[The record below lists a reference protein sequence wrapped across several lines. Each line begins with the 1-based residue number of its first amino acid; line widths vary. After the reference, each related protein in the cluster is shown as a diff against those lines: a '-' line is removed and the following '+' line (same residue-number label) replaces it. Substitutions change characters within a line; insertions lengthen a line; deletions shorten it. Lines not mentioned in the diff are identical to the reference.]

1 MAQAGWYPDNEAV
14 NGERYWDGSQWT
26 EQRRPASLD
35 VATAEPSVSAQ
46 RSAQAPYAPV
56 PLSSRPWFL
65 VVSILAELLVF
76 GSVARAGGAG
86 SPLAA
91 IASVLAVAAIVA
103 SIVLFRRGRP
113 KNRRTATGTQ
123 KRRGGSSKSST
134 ADETPAAAVARAND
148 EVAAAKA
155 LAAEKIDM
163 LGTQVGLAVLTPF
176 KLRTPRGEITLDP
189 SMKVTVSTAGNVA
202 TNTVNKRM
210 LWQGYQETQVHDVR
224 ELYLEVEGPDNAV
237 SLACNPR
244 DGAKVREFAALIRRT
259 AATIDESRASIDRQ
273 IAVAMEHLRA
283 ATNALHNEA
292 AAGLSPGVAGTE
304 APPA

>member
-1 MAQAGWYPDNEAV
+1 MAQAGWYPDSEAV

-26 EQRRPASLD
+26 EHRRPASL
-35 VATAEPSVSAQ
+35 VAATAEPSVSAPQ
-46 RSAQAPYAPV
+46 SAQGHSSPV
-56 PLSSRPWFL
+56 PLLSRTWFL

-76 GSVARAGGAG
+76 GSIARAGGAG

-91 IASVLAVAAIVA
+91 VANVLAVAAIVA

-113 KNRRTATGTQ
+113 KKRRTATPTR
-123 KRRGGSSKSST
+123 KRGGGSSKFG
-134 ADETPAAAVARAND
+134 AVAETPAAAVVRAND

-155 LAAEKIDM
+155 LATEKIDM
-163 LGTQVGLAVLTPF
+163 LGTRVGLAVLTTF
-176 KLRTPRGEITLDP
+176 KLRTPRGDITLDP

-210 LWQGYQETQVHDVR
+210 LWHGYQETQVHDVR

-237 SLACNPR
+237 SLVCNPR
-244 DGAKVREFAALIRRT
+244 DGEKVREFAALIRRK

-283 ATNALHNEA
+283 ATNDLHREA
-292 AAGLSPGVAGTE
+292 AADLSPGVAGPE